1 VRPQRPGA
9 GGGCPFCGGAPWIAA
24 RTSTAESDGAQR
36 MLSCAVCGSE
46 WAGGRIR
53 CAACEEQSPDK
64 LSSFQSERYPAVR
77 IETCA
82 TCHTYVKSIDLTLDA
97 RAIPEVDDLL
107 SLSMDL
113 WAGEQGYVRV
123 EPGLAGL

>member
-1 VRPQRPGA
+1 
-9 GGGCPFCGGAPWIAA
+9 GGPPWIAA
-24 RTSTAESDGAQR
+24 RKSTGDADGAQR
-36 MLSCAVCGSE
+36 ILSCALCGSE
-46 WAGGRIR
+46 WALNRIH
-53 CAACEEQSPDK
+53 CVACEEQSPEK

-113 WAGEQGYVRV
+113 WAGEQ
-123 EPGLAGL
+123 